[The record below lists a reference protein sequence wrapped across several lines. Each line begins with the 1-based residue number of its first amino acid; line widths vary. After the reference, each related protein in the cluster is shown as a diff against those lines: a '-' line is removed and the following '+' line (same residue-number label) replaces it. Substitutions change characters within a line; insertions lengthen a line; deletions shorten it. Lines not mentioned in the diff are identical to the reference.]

1 MTEPEFHKDGR
12 VTLGTGF
19 DPIIEPVVGYE
30 RFYLAADLGQAND
43 YTATMLI
50 RDRRVPVYASSTRQV
65 LGPRERVV
73 VYADRFRGVSYV
85 DVLGHLLDLM
95 QRPQVAGRVEL
106 SIDATGLGR
115 VVHDMAV
122 EKNIPHHA
130 VQMTTG
136 QQWSRNGQYISVG
149 KTLLVETLSV
159 AFSSGELAFAADLP
173 LRKQIEEDLASFTLT
188 TTAAGNQ
195 IITQSRTAAG
205 HGDLGIALAIAAFTS
220 QHLRPRVFEQRKLA
234 GYWG

>member
-1 MTEPEFHKDGR
+1 MTPEFHRDGR
-12 VTLGTGF
+12 VTLRNP
-19 DPIIEPVVGYE
+19 DPIIEKVVGYE

-43 YTATMLI
+43 YTAVCLL
-50 RDRRVPVYASSTRQV
+50 RDCRVPIYGSSTRQV
-65 LGPRERVV
+65 LGPRERVI

-85 DVLGHLLDLM
+85 DVLGHLLELM
-95 QRPQVAGRVEL
+95 NKPAVAGRVEL
-106 SIDATGLGR
+106 TIDATGLGR

-136 QQWSRNGQYISVG
+136 QNWSRNGQYISVG

-159 AFSSGELAFAADLP
+159 MFATGELAFASGLP
-173 LRKQIEEDLASFTLT
+173 LRAEIEADLASFTLT

-195 IITQSRTAAG
+195 IITQSRSAAG
-205 HGDLGIALAIAAFTS
+205 HGDLGISLALCAFSS
-220 QHLRPRVFEQRKLA
+220 QHLKRGVVGQHKLT

>member
-1 MTEPEFHKDGR
+1 MTPEFHRDGR
-12 VTLGTGF
+12 VTLSNP
-19 DPIIEPVVGYE
+19 DPIIEKVVGYE

-43 YTATMLI
+43 FTAVCLL
-50 RDRRVPVYASSTRQV
+50 RDRRIPIYGTSTRQV

-73 VYADRFRGVSYV
+73 VFADRFRGVSYV
-85 DVLGHLLDLM
+85 DIVGHLLELM
-95 QRPQVAGRVEL
+95 QRPSVAGRVEL

-115 VVHDMAV
+115 VVHDMMV

-136 QQWSRNGQYISVG
+136 QNWSRNGQYISVG

-159 AFSSGELAFAADLP
+159 MFSSGELTFADGLT
-173 LRKQIEEDLASFTLT
+173 LRREIEEDLASFTIT
-188 TTAAGNQ
+188 TSAAGNQ
-195 IITQSRTAAG
+195 IITQSRSAAG
-205 HGDLGIALAIAAFTS
+205 HGDLGISLAIAAFTS
-220 QHLRPRVFEQRKLA
+220 QHLKRGVIGQHKLT